1 MLEGL
6 IIDFKK
12 ELDENISMSLKE
24 NNKKLDKVSLNI
36 EIVEEIVAHINSEP
50 QSILKEVIHDLISAL
65 YSGLQALYRNSYISL
80 RSAIELSLG
89 YVYFLDHNYDYLFW
103 KKDKYDVKWSV
114 LENEEVGVLSKK
126 YLSLFSEDSFNILFS
141 SCREIYRDCSQFVHG
156 KYEYMHTVRHQSL
169 KYDKKTF
176 DEFLNMLFKCTNVL
190 IALLLIR
197 HGDLHLDIDE
207 TYKDMIEENL
217 KLLQL
222 TETLEKIKEFWK

>member
-36 EIVEEIVAHINSEP
+36 EIVEEIVAHIDSEP
-50 QSILKEVIHDLISAL
+50 RIILKEVIHDLISAL

-103 KKDKYDVKWSV
+103 KQDKYDVKWSV
-114 LENEEVGVLSKK
+114 LENEEAGVLSKK

-169 KYDKKTF
+169 KYDKKTI
-176 DEFLNMLFKCTNVL
+176 DEFLDMLFKCTNVL

-207 TYKDMIEENL
+207 TYKDTIEENL

-222 TETLEKIKEFWK
+222 TETLKITKEFWK

>member
-6 IIDFKK
+6 IIDFKT

-36 EIVEEIVAHINSEP
+36 EIVEEIAANINSEP
-50 QSILKEVIHDLISAL
+50 QIILKEVIHDLISAL

-80 RSAIELSLG
+80 RSAIELSLV
-89 YVYFLDHNYDYLFW
+89 YVYFLDHNYDYFFW
-103 KKDKYDVKWSV
+103 KQDKYDVKWSV
-114 LENEEVGVLSKK
+114 LENEEAGVLSEK
-126 YLSLFSEDSFNILFS
+126 YLSLFSKDNFNILFR

-207 TYKDMIEENL
+207 TYKDTIEENL

-222 TETLEKIKEFWK
+222 TETLEMIKEFWK